1 MLPLIFLAAQEEGGE
16 QASGSS
22 WTFLIYIVIF
32 VAIFYFLLIRPG
44 QKQKKEHKRLV
55 DSINKGDEIVTAG
68 GIYGTIKRVGDD
80 FVMVEVAKKTTVK
93 LSRASIARTISV
105 AEAEEEI
112 EEEIGEEAGEEEV
125 VEAGEPGGE
134 PSQEPGGEETA
145 EKGEGQEEEPGR
157 ER

>member
-44 QKQKKEHKRLV
+44 QKQKKEHQRLV
-55 DSINKGDEIVTAG
+55 DSVNKGDEVVTAG
-68 GIYGTIKRVGDD
+68 GIYGTVKRVDDD
-80 FVMVEVAKKTTVK
+80 FVMVEIAKKTTVK
-93 LSRASIARTISV
+93 LSRASIARTVSV
-105 AEAEEEI
+105 ADTEEEI
-112 EEEIGEEAGEEEV
+112 EEEAGEEEV
-125 VEAGEPGGE
+125 IEAGEPGAE
-134 PSQEPGGEETA
+134 PSQEPGGEGTE
-145 EKGEGQEEEPGR
+145 EKGEGQAEEPGK